1 MHMYTY
7 THMYT
12 HIYMKARG
20 TTFRCL
26 KGKKKG
32 VSLKKK
38 KSTSFLEGGTYLREY
53 VG

>member
-1 MHMYTY
+1 MYTY

-26 KGKKKG
+26 KGKKKR
-32 VSLKKK
+32 SFIKKK
-38 KSTSFLEGGTYLREY
+38 KIPHLFLKEGHI
-53 VG
+53 